1 MKLIV
6 MGLLIIFNLFLSG
19 SVFTQ
24 LQLFG
29 VSPDIL
35 ICFIASILCIENR
48 VNSIIF
54 ALLGGLVLDIV
65 FADMIGFY
73 TLQYFCGSIVMYYF
87 SQRLYRESIIFP
99 AMIAIIGVFV
109 KEVVCAVII
118 MFMGYNFGFANLVV
132 RYILPGMIMTGMV
145 AILVHMF
152 MKMIY
157 RFKFMTRR
165 ATTEFL
171 DNL

>member
-1 MKLIV
+1 MKLLV

-24 LQLFG
+24 LQMFG

-48 VNSIIF
+48 VNSVIF
-54 ALLGGLVLDIV
+54 AIIGGLALDIV
-65 FADMIGFY
+65 FADMIGYY
-73 TLQYFCGSIVMYYF
+73 TLQYFCGSVVMYYF
-87 SQRLYRESIIFP
+87 SHRLYRESLIFP
-99 AMIAIIGVFV
+99 AIVSFIGVFV
-109 KEVVCAVII
+109 KEVVGAII
-118 MFMGYNFGFANLVV
+118 VMFMGYEFGFANLIF
-132 RYILPGMIMTGMV
+132 RYILPGMIITGV
-145 AILVHMF
+145 IAIIVHLF
-152 MKMIY
+152 VKLIY
-157 RFKFMTRR
+157 RAKFMRRR

>member
-6 MGLLIIFNLFLSG
+6 MGLLIIVNLVLSG

-29 VSPDIL
+29 VSPDIFMC
-35 ICFIASILCIENR
+35 IIASILCIENR
-48 VNSIIF
+48 VNSVIFAIIGGLFMDIIF
-54 ALLGGLVLDIV
+54 ANV
-65 FADMIGFY
+65 IGFY
-73 TLQYFCGSIVMYYF
+73 TLQYFLGSVAMYYVA
-87 SQRLYRESIIFP
+87 QRMYRESFIFP
-99 AMIAIIGVFV
+99 SIVAGIGLAIKEIISAIIVS
-109 KEVVCAVII
+109 A
-118 MFMGYNFGFANLVV
+118 MGYEFNVFTLIL
-132 RYILPGMIMTGMV
+132 RYILPSMLTTALI
-145 AILVHMF
+145 AIIIHFL
-152 MKMIY
+152 MKRLY